1 MSSLRDI
8 QKRTCMGICKKFQ
21 VKKPTLG
28 SRYGSG
34 QGHCQTCDTW
44 IDHNGCHMI
53 DGSDAKENS
62 VGWFCN
68 CCNVR
73 VRQKPRNKKYKEKLR
88 SEKSNLEIVK
98 DDTDEELGDSTYDEI
113 TAENLDI
120 SKKQATLLKEISIVM
135 PNKDEDLDILEII
148 TNIKDHIRFEIKDNW
163 GSWAKFFEFAR
174 DYEELNP
181 ISAIIIFEKL
191 NQNIGRVATRQ
202 EFLDIVNIDEKW
214 IDAKFKSWEHLLE
227 LLGHDPWYRNNSKK
241 ELVKLPKKIILDKN
255 RLTETSNNEEIES
268 IEEIIQKTNELKIK
282 LLTHYKEKDSEKSV
296 TDYSYVEMFE
306 LLEKYIKIIPNDTK
320 YLDVKNFFWS

>member
-1 MSSLRDI
+1 MSKSDNI
-8 QKRTCMGICKKFQ
+8 NRTCKGICKKFT

-28 SRYGSG
+28 NRYGSG
-34 QGHCQTCDTW
+34 QGRCQTCDTW

-53 DGSDAKENS
+53 NGSDAKENS

-68 CCNVR
+68 CCNYR
-73 VRQKPRNKKYKEKLR
+73 VQQKPRNGKYKEKP
-88 SEKSNLEIVK
+88 NYVTEI
-98 DDTDEELGDSTYDEI
+98 DDEI
-113 TAENLDI
+113 TADNLDI

-135 PNKDEDLDILEII
+135 PNKDEDLDILKII

-163 GSWAKFFEFAR
+163 GSWANFFEFAR
-174 DYEELNP
+174 DYEKLNP

-191 NQNIGRVATRQ
+191 NQNIGRIATKQ

-214 IDAKFKSWEHLLE
+214 IDTKFKSWEHLLE

-241 ELVKLPKKIILDKN
+241 ELEKIPKKIPLKKN
-255 RLTETSNNEEIES
+255 TVKETSNNEEIES

-282 LLTHYKEKDSEKSV
+282 LLTHYKERDSEKTV
-296 TDYSYVEMFE
+296 VDYSYVEMFE
-306 LLEKYIKIIPNDTK
+306 LLEKYIKIIPNDIK
-320 YLDVKNFFWS
+320 YLDIKNFFWS